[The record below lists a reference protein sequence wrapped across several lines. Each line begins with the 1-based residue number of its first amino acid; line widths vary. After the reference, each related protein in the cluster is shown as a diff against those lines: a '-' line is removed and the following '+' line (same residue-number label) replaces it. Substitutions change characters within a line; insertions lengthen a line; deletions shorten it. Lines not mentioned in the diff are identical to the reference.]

1 MLETKHGPLLP
12 DLVENTGL
20 TNDPDIVEFVRATI
34 EGYLRVGKYEHE

>member
-20 TNDPDIVEFVRATI
+20 ANDPDIVEFVRATT
-34 EGYLRVGKYEHE
+34 EEYLSRKI